1 MRKQL
6 DGESVAMR
14 IAVTGSHRVGK
25 TTLAQAIA
33 DSLANHDFVDEPY
46 HELVADGYVFS
57 HPPDS
62 EDFEAQLEYSLDAL
76 SDEAP
81 NVVFDRCPV
90 DLLAYLVVTCQNDER
105 VIAPWREPVRR
116 AMRSLDAVI
125 LVPIEAP
132 DLIDF
137 GPDEDSTGSRAAVD
151 ETLRELLLSDRLELE
166 VGIFE
171 VRGPLDQRTTAVLNW
186 LAQVSR
192 I

>member
-1 MRKQL
+1 
-6 DGESVAMR
+6 MR

-33 DSLANHDFVDEPY
+33 DSLANHDFADEPY

-62 EDFEAQLEYSLDAL
+62 EDFEAQLEYSLEAL

-81 NVVFDRCPV
+81 NVVFDRSPV

-132 DLIDF
+132 DVIDF
-137 GPDEDSTGSRAAVD
+137 GQDEDPTGSRAAVD
-151 ETLRELLLSDRLELE
+151 ETLREWLLSDRLELDVE
-166 VGIFE
+166 IFE
-171 VRGPLDQRTTAVLNW
+171 ARGPLDQRTTAVLNW

>member
-1 MRKQL
+1 MR
-6 DGESVAMR
+6 V
-14 IAVTGSHRVGK
+14 AVTGSHRVGK

-33 DSLANHDFVDEPY
+33 DLLGDHDFADEPY

-105 VIAPWREPVRR
+105 VIAHWREPVRR

-132 DLIDF
+132 DVIDF
-137 GPDEDSTGSRAAVD
+137 GQDEDPTGSRNVVD
-151 ETLRELLLSDRLELE
+151 ETLRDLLLSNRLELE
-166 VGIFE
+166 VEIFK
-171 VRGPLDQRTTAVLNW
+171 VRGPLDRRTTAVLDW
-186 LAQVSR
+186 LAQVG
-192 I
+192 